1 MYLSIL
7 FCNVYNNL
15 HCSMVRIFC
24 FYRTASP
31 DNDTRLQTM
40 DINKTFDL
48 HIKFLYEVIALHQLQ
63 EKYSSKIRQSN
74 VVFFRPLHQIEAKGN
89 ECEK

>member
-15 HCSMVRIFC
+15 HCSMVRKFGL
-24 FYRTASP
+24 YRTASP
-31 DNDTRLQTM
+31 DNGTRLQTT

-48 HIKFLYEVIALHQLQ
+48 HITFVYEVIASHQPK
-63 EKYSSKIRQSN
+63 EKCQPFDLCIK
-74 VVFFRPLHQIEAKGN
+74 
-89 ECEK
+89 